1 LRWERLR
8 LFGATVLYEAAM
20 PHGDGL
26 HAHLQ
31 IGQDDDH
38 DHGRAAARTV
48 DAGGK
53 PMLPIC
59 DTFYRDRMGWV
70 ADPFGHIWAISTVR
84 DEVTPEQVFE
94 RRTAAYKRS

>member
-1 LRWERLR
+1 
-8 LFGATVLYEAAM
+8 M
-20 PHGDGL
+20 
-26 HAHLQ
+26 
-31 IGQDDDH
+31 
-38 DHGRAAARTV
+38 